1 MRAAVLH
8 GIRDIR
14 LDERPMPQPAEGTVL
29 LRVAAVGVCGS
40 DLHSYLE
47 GSTTGRAAIKP
58 FVLGHELAGIVTP
71 EIADEVAL
79 PAGTLVA
86 VDPAVS
92 CGACE
97 WCERGHTNLC
107 PNVRF
112 LGYAPNDGGM
122 AEYVAVPP
130 SALHAL
136 PPGLDAADGVLL
148 ETLGVA
154 MHAMD
159 LAKPRVMETVAVL
172 GCGPVGLLLQQ
183 VARLAGAAC
192 VLAVDPV
199 AYRARLAKELG
210 ADDAFDGYAGV
221 QAATSGRGADLVFE
235 ATDSPHGFEHAAKAC
250 RIGGRVVIVGIPEGN
265 QYTLSAAEARR
276 KGLTIKFSRR
286 MPEVYPRAI
295 ALARSGRV
303 KLRPLAS
310 HHFTLDRI
318 GEAFALQAAR
328 ADGIIK
334 AIIHP

>member
-1 MRAAVLH
+1 MKAAVLH

-14 LDERPMPQPAEGTVL
+14 LDERPLPQATNGAVL

-40 DLHSYLE
+40 DLHTYLE
-47 GSTTGRAAIKP
+47 GSTTGRATVRP
-58 FVLGHELAGIVTP
+58 FVLGHELAGVVTP
-71 EIADEVAL
+71 EIAEQVKL

-86 VDPAVS
+86 VDPAVP
-92 CGACE
+92 CGECE
-97 WCERGHTNLC
+97 WCARGDSNLC
-107 PNVRF
+107 PEVRF
-112 LGYAPNDGGM
+112 LGYAPTDGGM

-130 SALHAL
+130 SALHPL
-136 PPGLDAADGVLL
+136 PPGLDASDGVLL

-154 MHAMD
+154 LHAID
-159 LAKPRVMETVAVL
+159 LAKPRMMETVAVL

-183 VARLAGAAC
+183 VARLSGAAR

-199 AYRARLAKELG
+199 GYRARLARDLG
-210 ADDAFDGYAGV
+210 ADDAFDDYAGV
-221 QAATSGRGADLVFE
+221 LVATGGRGADLVLE
-235 ATDSPHGFEHAAKAC
+235 ATDSPLGFEHAAKTC

-286 MPEVYPRAI
+286 MPEIYPRAI
-295 ALARSGRV
+295 ALAQSGRV
-303 KLRPLAS
+303 RLRPLAS
-310 HHFTLDRI
+310 HHFDLTHA

-328 ADGIIK
+328 ADGVIK

>member
-1 MRAAVLH
+1 
-8 GIRDIR
+8 
-14 LDERPMPQPAEGTVL
+14 
-29 LRVAAVGVCGS
+29 
-40 DLHSYLE
+40 
-47 GSTTGRAAIKP
+47 
-58 FVLGHELAGIVTP
+58 VLGHELAGVVTP
-71 EIADEVAL
+71 EIADKVRL

-86 VDPAVS
+86 VDPAVP
-92 CGACE
+92 CGHCE
-97 WCERGHTNLC
+97 WCERGDTNLC

-130 SALHAL
+130 AALHAL
-136 PPGLDAADGVLL
+136 PAGLDASDGVLL

-154 MHAMD
+154 IHAMD
-159 LAKPRVMETVAVL
+159 LAKPKLMETVAVL

-183 VARLAGAAC
+183 VARLAGAQR
-192 VLAVDPV
+192 VYAVDPV

-210 ADDAFDGYAGV
+210 ADDVFDGFAGV
-221 QAATSGRGADLVFE
+221 QAATGGRGADLVLE
-235 ATDSPHGFEHAAKAC
+235 ATDSALGFEHAAKAC

-295 ALARSGRV
+295 ALAQSGRV

-310 HHFTLDRI
+310 HHFDLARA

>member
-1 MRAAVLH
+1 MKAAVLH

-14 LDERPMPQPAEGTVL
+14 VVDRPAPEPTNGTVR

-47 GSTTGRAAIKP
+47 GSTTGKAAIKP
-58 FVLGHELAGIVTP
+58 FVLGHELTGVITP
-71 EIADEVAL
+71 EIADKVAL

-86 VDPAVS
+86 VDPAVP
-92 CGACE
+92 CGRCE

-107 PNVRF
+107 PHVHF

-130 SALHAL
+130 SSLHPL
-136 PPGLDAADGVLL
+136 PAGLDAADGVLL

-154 MHAMD
+154 IHAMD
-159 LAKPRVMETVAVL
+159 LARPKLMETVAVL

-183 VARLAGAAC
+183 VARLCGASR
-192 VLAVDPV
+192 VFAVDPLG
-199 AYRARLAKELG
+199 YRAALAKKLG
-210 ADDAFDGYAGV
+210 ADDAFDSFAGV
-221 QAATSGRGADLVFE
+221 QSATQGRGADLVLE
-235 ATDSPHGFEHAAKAC
+235 ATDSPLGFEHAAKAC

-276 KGLTIKFSRR
+276 KGLSIKFSRR

-295 ALARSGRV
+295 ALAQSGRV
-303 KLRPLAS
+303 DLKPLAS
-310 HHFTLDRI
+310 HHFDLART
-318 GEAFALQAAR
+318 GEAFALQAAHG
-328 ADGIIK
+328 DGIIK